1 MHVYI
6 LTAIESSDMAAPDY
20 LHSLIVKQMGILEI
34 RRSETNQENYYHQK
48 IFSKG

>member
-6 LTAIESSDMAAPDY
+6 LTAIDSGDMAAPDY

-34 RRSETNQENYYHQK
+34 RQSEINQAHYYQEK